1 MVHYSVTQLSL
12 CKCTYILSTESHD
25 KPTLPQLLK
34 FPGKEG
40 KIDIPERIG
49 ANYKLFGIFLLK
61 DDNGTKVEAI
71 TKEEEKV
78 HDISLKILSKW
89 LRGEGIQPPTWST
102 LTEVLKDS
110 NLDVLAEEIE
120 TVIKF

>member
-1 MVHYSVTQLSL
+1 MYLH
-12 CKCTYILSTESHD
+12 ILSTESHD
-25 KPTLPQLLK
+25 KPTLSQLLK

-49 ANYKLFGIFLLK
+49 TNYKSFGIFLLK

-89 LRGEGIQPPTWST
+89 LRGEGIRPPTWST